1 MFTAMQPGW
10 AQPDQKPALP
20 APGERQHRSM
30 ALRVVLMV
38 ALLLAPLNA
47 VAQLSDDART
57 STQGTQFVKPPPQAA
72 PPPAQPPAKQA
83 EPPPAKAAVQRP
95 ATPPASPPD
104 PPRYPSVVFLVDT
117 SDSMLNYVVGGK
129 RTRLDEAKRALIHV
143 LERMGPET
151 RVQVWTFNKQ
161 MAPILVD
168 RVPSGRFITIGR
180 RNHREALIAK
190 VNRFRTAGGTNL
202 YRSVVKALDFF
213 ARPRDQALYR
223 SGRRFPVLV
232 VVSDG
237 EDGGKTRE
245 TLDTVQQAKKNHPLV
260 TVNTIGFRIS
270 RQQRWLT
277 VLCRI
282 ATEEKG
288 CATADD
294 EPQLRRMLDS
304 FYRPR
309 R

>member
-20 APGERQHRSM
+20 APGERQCLSM
-30 ALRVVLMV
+30 ALRVVLTV
-38 ALLLAPLNA
+38 ALLLAPLSA

-57 STQGTQFVKPPPQAA
+57 STQGTQFVKPPPQTA
-72 PPPAQPPAKQA
+72 PPSAQPPPKQA

-104 PPRYPSVVFLVDT
+104 PPRFPSVVFLVDT

-129 RTRLDEAKRALIHV
+129 RTRLDEAKMALIQV

-151 RVQVWTFNKQ
+151 RVQVWTFNKR

-202 YRSVVKALDFF
+202 YRSVVKALDIF
-213 ARPRDQALYR
+213 AEPRDQALYR

-245 TLDTVQQAKKNHPLV
+245 NLDTVQQAKKNHPLV
-260 TVNTIGFRIS
+260 TINTIGFRIS
-270 RQQRWLT
+270 RQQHWLT